1 MTGINFHFLLN
12 FRLQDIRKTMIMM
25 KEVAVDLE
33 RDGQSQMV
41 SICIFLLLEVCLVTR
56 KCREEIETGKLE
68 SLCLI

>member
-1 MTGINFHFLLN
+1 
-12 FRLQDIRKTMIMM
+12 MIMM